1 MRIPLPCLTLIYV
14 SCHFQILLNIFFFF
28 FYLFSKCARNI
39 QKYCS
44 NENSCVCFMGYSGYD
59 CSQVEP
65 TIQPPP
71 IRRTASP
78 PDNTP
83 PSVDKSHSTPTNTY
97 IRKSIISVPHQKI
110 SHTEKNGTCKMHVF
124 ISYLLFGGERFLS
137 RYVRKRIQ
145 EVDGLLISIFRLSN
159 CQERTYHF
167 WWCLKKTGHP
177 ELYEIATIDTITKLF
192 INHIYKIKV
201 IRISEKLY
209 S

>member
-1 MRIPLPCLTLIYV
+1 MSQVLPCLTLIYV
-14 SCHFQILLNIFFFF
+14 SCHFQILLNILFFY

-65 TIQPPP
+65 TILPPP

-97 IRKSIISVPHQKI
+97 IRKSTISISHQKNI
-110 SHTEKNGTCKMHVF
+110 SHRKERHMQIHVF
-124 ISYLLFGGERFLS
+124 IFISYVLFNGEKLLSKF
-137 RYVRKRIQ
+137 VRKWIHRSRWL
-145 EVDGLLISIFRLSN
+145 VD
-159 CQERTYHF
+159 
-167 WWCLKKTGHP
+167 
-177 ELYEIATIDTITKLF
+177 
-192 INHIYKIKV
+192 
-201 IRISEKLY
+201 
-209 S
+209 

>member
-1 MRIPLPCLTLIYV
+1 MGRACDMPSDVLPMPTFNPQITVPPDENPATVSHTHIRKLSFPDLTKYLF
-14 SCHFQILLNIFFFF
+14 SF

-167 WWCLKKTGHP
+167 
-177 ELYEIATIDTITKLF
+177 
-192 INHIYKIKV
+192 
-201 IRISEKLY
+201 
-209 S
+209 